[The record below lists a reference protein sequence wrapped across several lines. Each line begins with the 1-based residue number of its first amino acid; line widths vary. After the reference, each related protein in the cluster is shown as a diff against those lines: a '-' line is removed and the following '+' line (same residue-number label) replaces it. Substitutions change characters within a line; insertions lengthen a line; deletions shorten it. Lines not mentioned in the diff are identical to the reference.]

1 MNSLRCATLPIIHPL
16 YALRTARNAHHHH
29 MKHPFLL
36 CLCLVLC
43 QTSSTLADN
52 TAPGSAPETAKPT
65 TEEASSDALPL
76 PEDLLTGDEKTAG
89 KAGDATQAP
98 SVPQDLVD
106 DEHLREEL
114 AINEFTAPSI
124 AKVFESLQSLSP
136 LPYAE
141 AQRTSPDRMPLDRAD
156 LAMEI
161 GFLIADGFLVVQS
174 DNLTGVEPIAKQLSR
189 YGKALGAGDRVSR
202 HVASLLENAR
212 ENRVD
217 ALKKELTATQKDVE
231 QELVA
236 LRDTDLAHL
245 ISLGGWLRALN
256 IASLAVTRHFTPDRA
271 REIFREDIADY
282 YTESLG
288 TLHPRISERANYM
301 KMREILSDLR
311 NVMVL
316 EEQQQPTPDKVADI
330 LKSSQLLLE
339 LAAKRAG
346 Q

>member
-1 MNSLRCATLPIIHPL
+1 MSRHPRSNDPQSFPL
-16 YALRTARNAHHHH
+16 YTLRKPEFAHDHF
-29 MKHPFLL
+29 MKNLCQLWL
-36 CLCLVLC
+36 CLAV
-43 QTSSTLADN
+43 
-52 TAPGSAPETAKPT
+52 GY
-65 TEEASSDALPL
+65 ASSLVAEPITPAKVSDASKTENASTSNDALPP
-76 PEDLLTGDEKTAG
+76 PEDLLTGDANDQG
-89 KAGDATQAP
+89 KPSDAANVP
-98 SVPQDLVD
+98 NVPQDLM
-106 DEHLREEL
+106 DEAHLHEEL
-114 AINEFTAPSI
+114 AVNEFTAPSI

-136 LPYAE
+136 LPYSE
-141 AQRTSPDRMPLDRAD
+141 VQRNSPERMPLDRAD
-156 LAMEI
+156 LAIEI

-174 DNLTGVEPIAKQLSR
+174 DNLNSVEPIAKQLSR

-231 QELVA
+231 QELVQ

-256 IASLAVTRHFTPDRA
+256 IASLAVTRHFTPERA

-288 TLHPRISERANYM
+288 TLHPRISERPNYI

-316 EEQQQPTPDKVADI
+316 EENQEATPAKVADI

>member
-1 MNSLRCATLPIIHPL
+1 MSFLRCRNHQPIDPL
-16 YALRTARNAHHHH
+16 YALRAAGNAHHRH
-29 MKHPFLL
+29 MKHLSLL
-36 CLCLVLC
+36 CLSLVLG
-43 QTSSTLADN
+43 QTSPSLADN
-52 TAPGSAPETAKPT
+52 IAPATAAESPKPASAAE
-65 TEEASSDALPL
+65 SSDALPL
-76 PEDLLTGDEKTAG
+76 PEDLLTGDDKDPG
-89 KAGDATQAP
+89 KPGEAANAP
-98 SVPQDLVD
+98 SVPQDLMD
-106 DEHLREEL
+106 EEHLREEL

-141 AQRTSPDRMPLDRAD
+141 VQRTSPERMPLDRAD
-156 LAMEI
+156 LAIEI

-256 IASLAVTRHFTPDRA
+256 IASLAVTRHFTPERA

-316 EEQQQPTPDKVADI
+316 EDKQQPTPEKVADI